1 MSKPVA
7 LTPFWYWLTLLPA
20 YKYPLCPS
28 IDANQ
33 RSNIFMHLKFKISFT
48 YRELKYATDI
58 ILHNNNF
65 ESPTENQTY
74 NKNTT
79 LLHEL
84 NSVTKI
90 NTLSIISIFTFLLHS
105 HLSFGLFHSST
116 GYLFNYNNLVTINLF
131 VTRWRFIVHKSIK
144 IYFFTKKFV

>member
-48 YRELKYATDI
+48 YRELKYATEI
-58 ILHNNNF
+58 ILHNKKF
-65 ESPTENQTY
+65 ESPAKNQTY

-105 HLSFGLFHSST
+105 HLSFVHPLVI
-116 GYLFNYNNLVTINLF
+116 YLSYNNLVTINLF
-131 VTRWRFIVHKSIK
+131 VTRWRCIFIVHKSIK
-144 IYFFTKKFV
+144 ICFFTKNVV